1 MLYWIARRNM
11 YKSACKVAFPN
22 HPSIPYTPKL
32 RPTIAQTNSV
42 PESVRLQ
49 ARAPPNISVTVSD
62 SSPLYGI
69 PISAVENPPNKL
81 YLPVIPG
88 YPMPMTE
95 VGTMSASQ
103 TTQRRAL
110 VTQILAQDKYDPDT
124 RFTQYFPPKPVP
136 YRCPD
141 RVPTKDPRPSVRICQ
156 PIRTFQ
162 GSVAK

>member
-1 MLYWIARRNM
+1 M
-11 YKSACKVAFPN
+11 YKRPCQVAYPI

-32 RPTIAQTNSV
+32 KPTIAQTNSV
-42 PESVRLQ
+42 PESVRLH
-49 ARAPPNISVTVSD
+49 AKDCANVTVTVSD
-62 SSPLYGI
+62 SSPLYGL
-69 PISAVENPPNKL
+69 PIYAVENPPNRL

-95 VGTMSASQ
+95 VGTTPASQ

-110 VTQILAQDKYDPDT
+110 VTQIVAKDPYDPDT

-136 YRCPD
+136 YQCPA
-141 RVPTKDPRPSVRICQ
+141 RLPSNDPLPSVRICQ